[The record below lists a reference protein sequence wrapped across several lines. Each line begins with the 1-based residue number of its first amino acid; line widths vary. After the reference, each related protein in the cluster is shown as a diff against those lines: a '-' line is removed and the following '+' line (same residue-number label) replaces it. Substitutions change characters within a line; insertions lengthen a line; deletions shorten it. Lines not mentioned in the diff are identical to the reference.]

1 MAYEP
6 TNWKAGDVVTSA
18 KLNKMEQGI
27 VKNNVV
33 ECMAKDITLSSNAAL
48 NKTWQE
54 IWDNNYTSIM
64 ITNDSSKQYGSIMG
78 ISKTTDDS
86 PYIVI
91 IATLGSPKTFSCISP
106 DDYPSYTPA
115 GGGK

>member
-6 TNWKAGDVVTSA
+6 TNWQAGDVVTSA

-27 VKNNVV
+27 ARNDVV
-33 ECMAKDITLSSNAAL
+33 ECITEDITFSSNAAL

-64 ITNDSSKQYGSIMG
+64 ITNGSSKQYGSIIG
-78 ISKTTDDS
+78 LSEATDDS
-86 PYIVI
+86 PYIVMI
-91 IATLGSPKTFSCISP
+91 VTTSSPKTFSCISP
-106 DDYPSYTPA
+106 DDYPSYTPT
-115 GGGK
+115 GGDK